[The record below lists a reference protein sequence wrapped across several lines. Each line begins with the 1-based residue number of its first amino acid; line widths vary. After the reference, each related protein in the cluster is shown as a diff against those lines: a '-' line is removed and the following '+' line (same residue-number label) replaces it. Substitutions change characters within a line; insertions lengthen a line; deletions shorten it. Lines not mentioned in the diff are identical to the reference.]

1 MREKQA
7 APSGPLSH
15 NKQLTWVEPRG
26 FRKGERKEAKKSLLR
41 IIGLTIGITVVFMC
55 IAIWLE
61 VDADMIMKLLV
72 CAVCII
78 VLILGLGA
86 ASGLIRI
93 VVKITD
99 KAIIWEYDDAATVY
113 RFGTVDH
120 CELGAM
126 SVGNKIYSVLVVALM
141 NGDREI
147 FCVAPSVSL
156 EVLRSTLE
164 QRGVTVVTRT
174 DTMSEESLYN

>member
-1 MREKQA
+1 
-7 APSGPLSH
+7 
-15 NKQLTWVEPRG
+15 
-26 FRKGERKEAKKSLLR
+26 LLR
-41 IIGLTIGITVVFMC
+41 IIFLTIGITVVFMC
-55 IAIWLE
+55 IAKWLE
-61 VDADMIMKLLV
+61 FDADMTIKLLV
-72 CAVCII
+72 SAVCII

-99 KAIIWEYDDAATVY
+99 EAIVWEYDETPTVY

-120 CELGAM
+120 CELGTM
-126 SVGNKIYSVLVVALM
+126 SVGNKTYSVLVVALK

-164 QRGVTVVTRT
+164 QRGVTVVTLT
-174 DTMSEESLYN
+174 ETMSENALYR